1 MEQQTVNPASSQ
13 SVSSLMQSL
22 QQALA
27 LEAKFQP
34 KLQLPSGPA
43 TGGVSSF
50 SDSYVSKY
58 SC

>member
-1 MEQQTVNPASSQ
+1 MDQQMVNPVSSP

-43 TGGVSSF
+43 TGGVSLTSL
-50 SDSYVSKY
+50 SLSKLPFY
-58 SC
+58 